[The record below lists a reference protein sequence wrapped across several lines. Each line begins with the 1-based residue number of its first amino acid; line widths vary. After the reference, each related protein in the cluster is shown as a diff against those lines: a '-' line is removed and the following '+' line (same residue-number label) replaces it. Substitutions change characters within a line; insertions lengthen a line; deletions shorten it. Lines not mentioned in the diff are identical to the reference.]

1 MMLARQKHQ
10 VEPVSNCVRP
20 KNATPTVVHRS
31 KCLKLTNKIKVNL
44 NINIMDK
51 FKMADCNPGD
61 DKLQVRLT
69 LELNVRNLQIMYR
82 YKTLNLNV
90 RLFVND
96 LRKYRE
102 SLATVKVTKKV
113 DYRIW

>member
-1 MMLARQKHQ
+1 MMVARQKHHI
-10 VEPVSNCVRP
+10 EPSS
-20 KNATPTVVHRS
+20 KNVKAKNTAPTVVHRS

-51 FKMADCNPGD
+51 FKVAEGGD

-69 LELNVRNLQIMYR
+69 LELNVRNLQILYR
-82 YKTLNLNV
+82 YKTLNLNI

-96 LRKYRE
+96 LREDQE